1 MKNKLFLIICTAL
14 INALLL
20 NEIKTLTTTSSE
32 LFIYGTVSLEN
43 GDEFTGQIRW
53 GNEEIF
59 WFDFFNSS
67 KPDNDYLDY
76 LSDDELD
83 IVSDCNRGKKN
94 SLFGNVSMNW
104 GDCSHTHSFAAQ
116 FGDIKNIKIRSN
128 NKVTVTLK
136 NGDAF
141 KLKGG
146 SNDIGATVQIHD
158 AEIGLLKFDWK
169 DIENVEFKE
178 TPAVLSNYFGDPL
191 YGVVHTEQGSYTGYL
206 QWDHDERVT
215 LDELNGEYEDGDL
228 DIQFGNIKSI
238 EKVWGGSEVTLNSGR
253 MFELDGTNDV
263 DKSNRGIIV
272 NMPGQG
278 RVDIDWDEFE
288 KIEFTAVPNQKG
300 IHYRDFNGDEKLEGT
315 IHTKAGTKLKGQI
328 VYDLDEAYQLE
339 MLNGMDDDIEYF
351 IPFANVKKITRK
363 GRRHTVV
370 TTTGGQTLE
379 LDDKVDV
386 DENNDGLL
394 VFMSSNSDDA
404 TYVPW
409 DDIESID
416 FN

>member
-20 NEIKTLTTTSSE
+20 NEIESLTTNSSE
-32 LFIYGTVSLEN
+32 LFIYGTVTLEN
-43 GDEFTGQIRW
+43 GDAFTGQIRW
-53 GNEEIF
+53 GKEEIF

-67 KPDNDYLDY
+67 KPENDYLDY

-83 IVSDCNRGKKN
+83 IVSDCNRGNN
-94 SLFGNVSMNW
+94 SLFNGIAVNW
-104 GDCSHTHSFAAQ
+104 GDCSNTHSFATQ
-116 FGDIKNIKIRSN
+116 FGDIKRIDVRS
-128 NKVTVTLK
+128 KSRVTVTLK
-136 NGDAF
+136 NGESF

-146 SNDIGATVQIHD
+146 SNDIGATVQVHD
-158 AEIGLLKFDWK
+158 AEIGLIKLEWK
-169 DIENVEFKE
+169 EIEHVEFSP
-178 TPAVLSNYFGDPL
+178 TPAVLDNYFGDPL

-238 EKVWGGSEVTLNSGR
+238 KKIWGGSEVTLNSGR
-253 MFELDGTNDV
+253 RFELDGSNDV
-263 DKSNRGIIV
+263 DKNNRGIIV
-272 NMPGQG
+272 NMPGHG

-288 KIEFTAVPNQKG
+288 MIEFVAAPNQSG
-300 IHYRDFNGDEKLEGT
+300 IHYRDFKGEEKLEGT
-315 IHTKAGTKLKGQI
+315 IHTKAGTKLKGHI

-351 IPFANVKKITRK
+351 IPFSNVKNITRN
-363 GRRHTVV
+363 GRRHTKV
-370 TTTGGQTLE
+370 TTTSGQTLE

-386 DENNDGLL
+386 DENNDGVL
-394 VFMSSNSDDA
+394 VFESTKSDDA